1 MLSHSSSDKAPVAG
15 PTLQSLESAYFST
28 LFHTSSHSLTAPASS
43 SAAPAMNLTEQVLRV
58 LDTALSLQ
66 GRATR
71 FEPSTPLLGALPE
84 LDSMAVLALITG
96 LENHFGVAFDDDDL
110 NGSVFATVGSL
121 SDLVEQ
127 TLSRQGP

>member
-1 MLSHSSSDKAPVAG
+1 
-15 PTLQSLESAYFST
+15 
-28 LFHTSSHSLTAPASS
+28 
-43 SAAPAMNLTEQVLRV
+43 MNLTEQVLRV

-66 GRATR
+66 GRAIR

-110 NGSVFATVGSL
+110 NGSVFAMVGSL